1 MALLFN
7 PACFFSFLLPLMATF
22 YFVHGEARF
31 LSNCTK
37 EFSCG
42 AIGFVGFPFV
52 KHTEP
57 HCGLVAVKC
66 DTTPPIVQL
75 GTGGDWYPLLSVMKP
90 RGVDNT
96 YTIDLEDS
104 KLQRPFESRNYS
116 NLNYTI
122 HFHNSPSV
130 TFLNWDASTLNT
142 YFKCNDSEAD
152 DIGNYE
158 RYNCSDG
165 FSLYYKR
172 HLPENPKCDAV
183 NCTMYPTPIIIQ
195 QTNDGLTA
203 QFVLRMEVS
212 KTCQECYQGGGQ
224 CTEDSN
230 NDFRCA
236 QGNLSTTG
244 KRNLKLILAAGGGTL
259 ILTFMSTLLFYI
271 YTKKLSL
278 RSCVDLMTK
287 IKLKKQDVEEFL
299 KIHGPFALKR
309 FSYSEVKKIT
319 NSFKNELGQGG
330 FGSVYKGK
338 LRNGNFVAVKVLKEL
353 KASGEEFINEVA
365 SISRTSHINIVTLVG
380 FCIEGNKRALVYEF
394 MPNGSLEK
402 FIYDNKSLTGRQL
415 EWSMLYKISI
425 GIARGLEYLH
435 SGCNTRILHLDIKP
449 HNILLDEDFSPK
461 ISDFGLAKL
470 CTRKE
475 SIVSVLGARGTIGY
489 IAPEVVCKNIGG
501 VSHKSDVYSYG
512 MMVLEMVGGRKNVDI
527 GVSCNSKIYFP
538 HWIYTRFVL
547 DDELGLIGVMNEEEN
562 ECARKMLIASLWCI
576 QTDPSTRPS
585 ISRVVEMLEGKLEY
599 LQIPPKPYLYSPT
612 RLEEQHSSSVFI
624 T

>member
-380 FCIEGNKRALVYEF
+380 FCIE
-394 MPNGSLEK
+394 
-402 FIYDNKSLTGRQL
+402 
-415 EWSMLYKISI
+415 
-425 GIARGLEYLH
+425 
-435 SGCNTRILHLDIKP
+435 
-449 HNILLDEDFSPK
+449 
-461 ISDFGLAKL
+461 DFGLAKL